1 VAAFVTAGAGFL
13 LAVLWLDLMFDV
25 QTLTARNR
33 EVPDGIRASIADY
46 YARVTTAAR
55 PMNWLIA
62 GAMVGT
68 IAAIGVQLAQGDTAL
83 WVGLVSL
90 GLAGAPVLLAAVRT
104 VPNARRLG
112 IRADPPSR
120 QSQLARAICRDHFI
134 CLAGIGALLGLQL
147 ALGH

>member
-1 VAAFVTAGAGFL
+1 
-13 LAVLWLDLMFDV
+13 
-25 QTLTARNR
+25 
-33 EVPDGIRASIADY
+33 
-46 YARVTTAAR
+46 
-55 PMNWLIA
+55 MNWLIA